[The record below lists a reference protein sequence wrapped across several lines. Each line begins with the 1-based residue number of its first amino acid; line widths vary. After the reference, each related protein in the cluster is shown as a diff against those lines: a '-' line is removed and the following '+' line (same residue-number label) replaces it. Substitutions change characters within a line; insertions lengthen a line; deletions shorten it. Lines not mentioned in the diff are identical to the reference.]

1 MKKLTK
7 SRTMWFAFLLAVL
20 GAALEM
26 FPYLQSF
33 LDPRFYGIAFFIIGI
48 VVAVLR
54 FLTVQPMS
62 DK

>member
-1 MKKLTK
+1 
-7 SRTMWFAFLLAVL
+7 MWFAFLLAIL
-20 GAALEM
+20 GAALEF

-33 LDPRFYGIAFFIIGI
+33 LDPKFYGISFFIIGI

-54 FLTVQPMS
+54 FLTVQPMG

>member
-1 MKKLTK
+1 
-7 SRTMWFAFLLAVL
+7 MWFAFLLAVL
-20 GAALEM
+20 GAVLEL

-33 LDPRFYGIAFFIIGI
+33 LDPRFYGISFFVVGI

-54 FLTVQPMS
+54 FFTTQPMS

>member
-1 MKKLTK
+1 MKLAK

-20 GAALEM
+20 GAAMEF

-33 LDPRFYGIAFFIIGI
+33 LDPRFYGISFFIIGI
-48 VVAVLR
+48 VVAILR
-54 FLTVQPMS
+54 FVTTQPMS